1 MVNILILKDIL
12 KVNGDIKLN
21 ESQKAELNVN
31 YLYVC
36 LIIEFIVIVNIGFLY
51 LRAYL
56 RHSIN

>member
-31 YLYVC
+31 
-36 LIIEFIVIVNIGFLY
+36 FLY
-51 LRAYL
+51 F
-56 RHSIN
+56 